1 MAYTIQKNV
10 NTTDGY
16 GWTAIYAYKELLKS
30 NGWKVIM
37 SSDGYSV
44 DGYVSTPVYDGY
56 NHDIITSPTYD
67 GYNKFNANCWFVL
80 QMPSIDGTQRQFM
93 FQMGPYTDS
102 LRGKYWTI
110 RYSYS
115 SGFFGGTASVAPTA
129 ADQQLIVN
137 GAGEQWFEKSQVF
150 YMAVGANADGYN
162 TYFVGIDSV
171 TKIVRTFFAVDRCVA
186 GTYPSVDTDPFNI
199 WCNRD
204 VVGIYADNI
213 GSTGIGTLMANAW
226 FAKGQS
232 NETFARN
239 QAFVYKNAL
248 GTALHAFYQV
258 GFGTNGINGKTDM
271 LPIITGRAHT
281 SLPVPKGTKG
291 TSSML
296 NWYCTTSKTGD
307 TYRHLSDRDK
317 IVFDDVLLP
326 WDGSVPVV

>member
-1 MAYTIQKNV
+1 MAYTIRKNI

-16 GWTAIYAYKELLKS
+16 GWTAIYAYKELLKA

-44 DGYVSTPVYDGY
+44 DGYVSSPVYDGY

-67 GYNKFNANCWFVL
+67 GYNEFNINCWFVL
-80 QMPSIDGTQRQFM
+80 QMPEIDGVKRQFM
-93 FQMGPYTDS
+93 FQMGSYTGAQ
-102 LRGKYWTI
+102 LGQYWTI

-115 SGFFGGTASVAPTA
+115 AGFFGGTASVAPTA
-129 ADQQLIVN
+129 ADQQILIS
-137 GAGEQWFEKSQVF
+137 GATSQYFVGSQTF
-150 YMAVGANADGYN
+150 YAAVGDYSDGYN
-162 TYFVGIDSV
+162 TYLVGINTNKV
-171 TKIVRTFFAVDRCVA
+171 VRTFFAIDRCIA
-186 GTYPSVDTDPFNI
+186 GTYPSVDIDPYNM

-204 VVGIYADNI
+204 TVGIYADNI
-213 GSTGIGTLMANAW
+213 GSTGEGTLMAFGW

-232 NETFARN
+232 NEIFAKN

-248 GTALHAFYQV
+248 GTALHTFNQV

-281 SLPVPKGTKG
+281 SLASPKGTKG

-307 TYRHLSDRDK
+307 TYRYLSDRDK